1 MKLVGVIDNNVRDEQ
16 LAGKLEI
23 QFGQAYQPKKP
34 IIQWGREGNGEE
46 VGNEKRGVRVRWR

>member
-1 MKLVGVIDNNVRDEQ
+1 MKLVRVIDNNVRDEQ

-23 QFGQAYQPKKP
+23 QFRQAYQPKKP

-46 VGNEKRGVRVRWR
+46 AGNE